1 MTTVRDLAAQTPATR
16 NRVVDLLRAVS
27 ITVVVLGH
35 WMMASAAATDDGIAP
50 HGILEAAPW
59 TQWLTWVFQVM
70 PIFFLVGG
78 YSNALSWRSTRTR
91 GGTYPGWL
99 RARIQRLMTPVVPLL
114 LFWLVATHTLT
125 LVGVSRTQLRAASQM
140 ALVPTWFLAAY
151 VLVVAVAPFT
161 LRAWERWGWW
171 TVTAGIV
178 LAAVVDAVSIG
189 TGRPLLGYPNYLLV
203 WATVHTLGY
212 AWLDGRLA
220 GAGRRVLLA
229 VAGLG
234 ALSAAVYF
242 GPYPVSM
249 IGLDSHAVNNS
260 APTRITMLFLG
271 CAQAGL
277 LLGLERPLAR
287 WLRGTRPW
295 MATVFVNTRIMSLY
309 LWHLTA
315 LMLAVAV
322 ALALG
327 GVGLHADPMTAQW
340 WALRPVWLTVLIALT
355 AVAIVIF
362 GRFENPV
369 RDTRAAP
376 PGWLPVT
383 ATVLCCGG
391 LAVMAEQGL
400 VGGFGWVF
408 ALLPVLGVALVRL
421 GRERA
426 PA

>member
-1 MTTVRDLAAQTPATR
+1 MASVRELAAQTPATR

-35 WMMASAAATDDGIAP
+35 WTMATAAVTDDGIDP
-50 HGILEAAPW
+50 HGILAAAPW

-78 YSNALSWRSTRTR
+78 YSNALSWRSTRAR
-91 GGTYPGWL
+91 GGSYAGWL
-99 RARIQRLMTPVVPLL
+99 RGRIQRLMTPVVPLL
-114 LFWLVATHTLT
+114 LFWLVAINVLT
-125 LVGVSRTQLRAASQM
+125 LFGVDAAQLRTGSQM

-151 VLVVAVAPFT
+151 VLVVAVAPLT
-161 LRAWERWGWW
+161 LMAWERWGWW
-171 TVTAGIV
+171 TVTAGV
-178 LAAVVDAVSIG
+178 GLAAVVDAVSIG
-189 TGRPLLGYPNYLLV
+189 AEQTLLGYPNYLIV

-212 AWLDGRLA
+212 AWLDGRLT
-220 GAGRRVLLA
+220 GVGRRALLA
-229 VAGLG
+229 VAGLA

-249 IGLDSHAVNNS
+249 IGLESNAVNNS

-287 WLRGTRPW
+287 WLQGTRPW

-315 LMLAVAV
+315 LMIAVGV

-327 GVGLHADPMTAQW
+327 GVGLHAEPMSAQW
-340 WALRPVWLTVLIALT
+340 WAIRPLWLAVLIALT
-355 AVAIVIF
+355 ALAIAIF

-369 RDTRAAP
+369 RDTRPAP

-391 LAVMAEQGL
+391 LAVMAEQGI
-400 VGGFGWVF
+400 VGGFGWIF
-408 ALLPVLGVALVRL
+408 ALLPVLGVALVGI
-421 GRERA
+421 GRERVA
-426 PA
+426 V